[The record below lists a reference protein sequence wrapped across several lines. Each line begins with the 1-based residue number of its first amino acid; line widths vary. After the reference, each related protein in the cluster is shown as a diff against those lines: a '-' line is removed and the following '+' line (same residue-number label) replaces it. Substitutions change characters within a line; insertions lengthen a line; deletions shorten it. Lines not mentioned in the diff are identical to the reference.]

1 MKRICHIYMLWVL
14 TNEIYFSKIISQL
27 EFDHGLFTKLPILF
41 LAHEFTLKGS
51 IATWRLFI
59 TRRFSCELNSSR
71 TYFLR
76 NISCRCNFNPTRNR
90 SYTARKIK
98 FSIKDFFSIFGQIRR
113 KLWIWSYLLKK
124 SLMQNL
130 IFFAVLVRTVLTVS
144 HP

>member
-1 MKRICHIYMLWVL
+1 MSHIHALSFDQWNIFFKNYQPIRAWSWL
-14 TNEIYFSKIISQL
+14 IYKITDTISRS
-27 EFDHGLFTKLPILF
+27 
-41 LAHEFTLKGS
+41 EFTLKGS

-113 KLWIWSYLLKK
+113 KLWIWSYLPKK